1 MACSKFFSGNLPE
14 LLNEV
19 IQYFHYDYK
28 TLHSCILVNRLWCR
42 LAIPL
47 LWEDPFSIR
56 FPKNYRFIEIY
67 LCNLSDDDKTRLN
80 KYVIHSGLFPS
91 NTLFNYPKF
100 IQHLD
105 TYKVSDSIK
114 TWASTNLPT
123 SHIVNFI
130 TELIVSF
137 GVIIKNYEE
146 FECFDAAFE
155 LILQNTNF
163 VHNIKSLTLDFDSKI
178 TDNITKFLEFLCSNC
193 NSISSLYFLLPIINY
208 YHPIIEKNLS
218 QMIKLQKNLKKISF
232 SHNCPLS
239 LLLSLKNPNCT
250 NTLNTI
256 IFYSIDFKNINVLLN
271 ESLEPLIQRS
281 GNCLENFNINNYK
294 SQQLLQ
300 SLKLYC
306 RNIKFLSIELHYQ
319 NVDLIFNLIKNIRQN
334 LNYLIINSDGK
345 IKFSLILLH
354 NLGQILPFKL
364 EYLRLVLAIKGSDLE
379 VFLKS
384 SQNTYIKKLSIR
396 NAKNEGTSQD
406 ILPYIKEYIVKKK
419 RVKYLAILDVFCGKK
434 VDLFSLKDEVKE
446 FQLYDIQVLDY
457 YDSIINIYDFIN
469 NSYWL
474 AGVKYRG
481 VTRYFIHHNQ

>member
-130 TELIVSF
+130 TELI
-137 GVIIKNYEE
+137 
-146 FECFDAAFE
+146 
-155 LILQNTNF
+155 
-163 VHNIKSLTLDFDSKI
+163 
-178 TDNITKFLEFLCSNC
+178 
-193 NSISSLYFLLPIINY
+193 
-208 YHPIIEKNLS
+208 
-218 QMIKLQKNLKKISF
+218 
-232 SHNCPLS
+232 
-239 LLLSLKNPNCT
+239 
-250 NTLNTI
+250 
-256 IFYSIDFKNINVLLN
+256 NINVLLSELFN
-271 ESLEPLIQRS
+271 QLNVLESIHIVYYESLEPLIQRS

-379 VFLKS
+379 
-384 SQNTYIKKLSIR
+384 
-396 NAKNEGTSQD
+396 NEGTSQD

>member
-130 TELIVSF
+130 TELIVR
-137 GVIIKNYEE
+137 
-146 FECFDAAFE
+146 
-155 LILQNTNF
+155 
-163 VHNIKSLTLDFDSKI
+163 SLFLDKI
-178 TDNITKFLEFLCSNC
+178 D
-193 NSISSLYFLLPIINY
+193 
-208 YHPIIEKNLS
+208 
-218 QMIKLQKNLKKISF
+218 
-232 SHNCPLS
+232 
-239 LLLSLKNPNCT
+239 
-250 NTLNTI
+250 
-256 IFYSIDFKNINVLLN
+256 

-379 VFLKS
+379 
-384 SQNTYIKKLSIR
+384 
-396 NAKNEGTSQD
+396 NEGTSQD